1 LVSVLVSVAVT
12 VITLGEGLVGYTS
25 GGETV
30 TVVTDVLV
38 TGFGQVLDLVTVI
51 SEVITELEE
60 WVAMEVVG
68 YSEVVSEVDDSV
80 SP

>member
-12 VITLGEGLVGYTS
+12 VITLGGGLAGYPP

-38 TGFGQVLDLVTVI
+38 SGFGQVLDSMTVTL
-51 SEVITELEE
+51 EVMTVLD
-60 WVAMEVVG
+60 VSVTMEVVG
-68 YSEVVSEVDDSV
+68 YSQVVSGADE